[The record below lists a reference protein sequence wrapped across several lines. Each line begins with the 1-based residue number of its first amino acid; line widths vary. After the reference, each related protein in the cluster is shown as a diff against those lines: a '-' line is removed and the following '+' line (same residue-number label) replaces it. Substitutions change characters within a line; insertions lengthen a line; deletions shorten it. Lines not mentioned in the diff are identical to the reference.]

1 MDREA
6 EPSGIRIILSLNIV
20 KRSRKRGR
28 RRTWPWR
35 GSAAEDTYISWIRR
49 VYRGI
54 DRR

>member
-28 RRTWPWR
+28 RKWPWR
-35 GSAAEDTYISWIRR
+35 GSAAEDTYISRIRR
-49 VYRGI
+49 VYRTI